1 MKIFASDF
9 DGTFSHDLP
18 ENLRAVRAW
27 RREGNRFGIVTGRDF
42 VMAAECL
49 SLCEGECD
57 FLLVCNGAVLL
68 DGSGSVLSA
77 RTVHP
82 SAAGPA
88 FRLAEQ
94 FGALVF
100 LVERPDSHDV
110 LISEDPVIPTVP
122 LCQSLKKGRICQFT
136 AKLPDRERLLGFTAA
151 MRRELGDRMN
161 PQCNGL
167 NCDVPAGGDTTKALG
182 IREYAKQVGCAVCD
196 VYTAGDQ
203 PNDNAMLQMFTGF
216 AMADGAEETRR
227 AAGRIV
233 ASVAEAIFA
242 VRNVK

>member
-110 LISEDPVIPTVP
+110 LISEDPVI
-122 LCQSLKKGRICQFT
+122 CQFT